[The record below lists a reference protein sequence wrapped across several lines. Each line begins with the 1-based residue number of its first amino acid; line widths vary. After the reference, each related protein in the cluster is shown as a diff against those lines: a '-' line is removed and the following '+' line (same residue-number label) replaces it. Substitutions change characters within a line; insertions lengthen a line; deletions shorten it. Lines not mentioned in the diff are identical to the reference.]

1 MVSYEELYRLL
12 RQKPFRP
19 FRVILRDGRHY
30 DVHPR
35 MNLLAETFINI
46 GIPAPDLKP
55 PICDHT
61 EHVKLA
67 EIVRIEDLSNDTS
80 SVPR

>member
-1 MVSYEELYRLL
+1 MVSYEELKRLL

-19 FRVILRDGRHY
+19 FRVILRDGRY
-30 DVHPR
+30 YEVHPR

-67 EIVRIEDLSNDTS
+67 DIVRIEVDS
-80 SVPR
+80 SAR